1 MTDEDKKIMQ
11 SLFQR
16 DGLML
21 SPKRNL
27 LRFIHTFSSR
37 ELPVKFALN
46 IYTTLISN
54 REKHIYVV
62 FKKNLKVLPEND
74 IRSALNAMSDLYLC
88 FTLLQNRY
96 MSAEEKLLQGWR
108 FYEELAERIS
118 QEPMTDTEKVIINGI
133 FISEFAHANFPN
145 DSIKAAYWQHEDI
158 VRKYNQVWI
167 PYEKIIENHGS
178 VPQDKQSP
186 SEVPSTKDTLSEIAL
201 GCFWWLAI
209 PFVVC
214 SVLGWMLNSCSHGV

>member
-1 MTDEDKKIMQ
+1 
-11 SLFQR
+11 
-16 DGLML
+16 ML
-21 SPKRNL
+21 CL
-27 LRFIHTFSSR
+27 
-37 ELPVKFALN
+37 
-46 IYTTLISN
+46 
-54 REKHIYVV
+54 
-62 FKKNLKVLPEND
+62 KKNLKVLPEND

-88 FTLLQNRY
+88 FTLLQSRY

-133 FISEFAHANFPN
+133 FISEFAHANFPD

-178 VPQDKQSP
+178 VSQDK
-186 SEVPSTKDTLSEIAL
+186 
-201 GCFWWLAI
+201 
-209 PFVVC
+209 
-214 SVLGWMLNSCSHGV
+214 